1 MKLPIVPLSLPQ
13 ATQTEISPRQNS
25 EGRALA
31 KACQDFEAVFLK
43 ELFKGMRSTAIDG
56 GLFEKGNDQE
66 IFREM
71 LDLEVAKSAAA
82 QNTLGIGQ
90 VLLKKLQEPEG

>member
-1 MKLPIVPLSLPQ
+1 MKLPIVPLSIPQ
-13 ATQTEISPRQNS
+13 AGQTEPYPRQNS
-25 EGRALA
+25 GGRALD

-43 ELFKGMRSTAIDG
+43 ALFKGMRSTAIDG

-71 LDLEVAKSAAA
+71 LDMEVAKAAAA
-82 QNTLGIGQ
+82 QNTLGVGQ
-90 VLLKKLQEPEG
+90 ALLKKLQEP